1 VRFSQLATRAPLTAS
16 LLHAGKPFI
25 LEEFG
30 APRWWRDE
38 VYTSTYDITYGSAIN
53 GGAVGGD
60 MLWLLAGSS
69 SVPDYDTVRAPE
81 WISRRACTC

>member
-1 VRFSQLATRAPLTAS
+1 MQAQARASHRAS
-16 LLHAGKPFI
+16 LPHAGKPFI

-38 VYTSTYDITYGSAIN
+38 MYSSTYDITYGTAIN

-69 SVPDYDTVRAPE
+69 SVPDYDTC
-81 WISRRACTC
+81 ACPRYGYRSSLLCAC